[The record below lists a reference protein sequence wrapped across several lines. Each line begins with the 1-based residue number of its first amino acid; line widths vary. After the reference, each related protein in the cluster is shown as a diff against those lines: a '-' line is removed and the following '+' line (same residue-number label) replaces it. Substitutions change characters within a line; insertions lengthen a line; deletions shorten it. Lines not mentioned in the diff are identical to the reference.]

1 MRDCKQTEER
11 IIDALYG
18 ELSESEQ
25 RQMEQHLDQCASCRQ
40 AYADM
45 AATLNRMGQRT
56 HKDPGPQF
64 WDGYW
69 DKLEEKLNREVNPK
83 STILKWNGWAART
96 LAAAA
101 ILVIGIW
108 LGRSTQHNNTPS
120 PATTHGL
127 SAEQVELAAYN
138 QRTADYLQRS
148 KVLILGLINFENGSD
163 DPFTLNTPKQR
174 QISEDLLKMAADIK
188 KEDNGQTHTRLNK
201 LIADLEIILM
211 QIANLEAE
219 HDMDAIEMVKSG
231 VDRKGILLKINLEE
245 MKQAKTS
252 PKSENLPPHAAI

>member
-1 MRDCKQTEER
+1 MLDCKQTEER

-18 ELSESEQ
+18 ELSDSEQ
-25 RQMEQHLDQCASCRQ
+25 RQMEAHLDGCASCRQ

-45 AATLNRMGQRT
+45 AATLNTMGQRT
-56 HKDPGPQF
+56 RKDPGPAF

-69 DKLEEKLNREVNPK
+69 DNLEEKLNEADKPK
-83 STILKWNGWAART
+83 STILRWNGWAARA

-108 LGRSTQHNNTPS
+108 LGRSTQQNTAPLPS
-120 PATTHGL
+120 AMQPT
-127 SAEQVELAAYN
+127 SAQAELAAYN

-174 QISEDLLKMAADIK
+174 QISEDLLKMAAELK
-188 KEDNGQTHTRLNK
+188 KDDNGQAHTRLNK
-201 LIADLEIILM
+201 LIADLEVILM

-245 MKQAKTS
+245 MKQANQPAHFKHI
-252 PKSENLPPHAAI
+252 PPHAAI